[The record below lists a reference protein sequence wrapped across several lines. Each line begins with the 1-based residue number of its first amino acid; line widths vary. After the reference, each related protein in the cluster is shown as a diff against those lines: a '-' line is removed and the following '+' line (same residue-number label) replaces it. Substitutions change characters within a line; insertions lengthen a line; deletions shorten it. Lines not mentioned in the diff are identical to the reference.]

1 MHGHE
6 SLVSKWDFETST
18 RARARGLGADR
29 EGRRAPNRRRL
40 LSSRENLPGEET
52 HGCPTGR
59 VASAWRGANPHGA
72 PQESQDLG
80 MPTRKLS
87 GCTRPWSLRARR
99 HGTPTRAAAKAGM
112 TLIGFTRSS
121 PAVSSILTRTLPLG
135 DRTISRCAIGA
146 VQSTFGLRSGRVWR
160 SKMVA
165 AMTRRGPA
173 SR

>member
-1 MHGHE
+1 MHGHASWYRNGTLRPVRAHARE
-6 SLVSKWDFETST
+6 VWVRTARVAVRQIAGVFSQVEKTCLVKKLTA
-18 RARARGLGADR
+18 ARPEERQARGGAQIR
-29 EGRRAPNRRRL
+29 MERLKNPNAEIERL
-40 LSSRENLPGEET
+40 HKAVEL
-52 HGCPTGR
+52 
-59 VASAWRGANPHGA
+59 ASATP
-72 PQESQDLG
+72 
-80 MPTRKLS
+80 
-87 GCTRPWSLRARR
+87 RA
-99 HGTPTRAAAKAGM
+99 PTRAAAKAGM

-146 VQSTFGLRSGRVWR
+146 VRSTFGLRSGRVWR